1 MKRTHNCNCNLDKL
15 KLVGKLPLPYPPL
28 NPRTANPR
36 SAPPLPLAKQM
47 NRIVL
52 NEIKLNVI
60 CVKNG
65 YKLSII

>member
-15 KLVGKLPLPYPPL
+15 KLVGKLPPNP
-28 NPRTANPR
+28 PRTANPR
-36 SAPPLPLAKQM
+36 SPLPLPLAKEM

-60 CVKNG
+60 CVKMAIN
-65 YKLSII
+65 